1 MNLLSLYPTM
11 TGIFTKMPG
20 IPWSDSLNITAEQ
33 ADNSFFVQWG
43 SICPSWYLL
52 QKVSNDG
59 TITDSVKTQIA
70 NAIYSMY
77 SDEWKKLSKVFS
89 LNYEI
94 LNSANEKT
102 ITEIADNEQFSHGH
116 TVNTTSSGNSSLWGF
131 NSSTGV
137 PSDSDS
143 NESNTTNSGT
153 DTNTRD
159 NVHTTTRTGQTI
171 PAQDLISKE
180 WEVWKKNY
188 FAIVYNDILKVIA
201 SPIYE
206 MEEI

>member
-1 MNLLSLYPTM
+1 
-11 TGIFTKMPG
+11 MPG

-43 SICPSWYLL
+43 AICPSWYLL
-52 QKVSNDG
+52 QKVSSDG
-59 TITDSVKTQIA
+59 TISDSVKTQIA

-102 ITEIADNEQFSHGH
+102 ITEIADNEKFNHGH
-116 TVNTTSSGNSSLWGF
+116 SVNITSSGNSSLWGF
-131 NSSTGV
+131 NSSTGI

-143 NESNTTNSGT
+143 NETNTINSGT
-153 DTNTRD
+153 DTNTR
-159 NVHTTTRTGQTI
+159 NNNHTTTRTGQTI

-206 MEEI
+206 MEEN

>member
-1 MNLLSLYPTM
+1 
-11 TGIFTKMPG
+11 MPV
-20 IPWSDSLNITAEQ
+20 IPWSNSLDTTAEQ

-43 SICPSWYLL
+43 AICPSWYLL
-52 QKVSNDG
+52 QKVTSDG
-59 TITDSVKTQIA
+59 IITDSVKTQIA

-77 SDEWKKLSKVFS
+77 SDEWKKLAKVFS

-94 LNSANEKT
+94 LNSSNEKT

-116 TVNTTSSGNSSLWGF
+116 SVNTTSSGNSSLWGF
-131 NSSTGV
+131 NSSAGI

-153 DTNTRD
+153 DTNIRD

>member
-1 MNLLSLYPTM
+1 
-11 TGIFTKMPG
+11 MPG
-20 IPWSDSLNITAEQ
+20 IPWNNSLDTTAEQ

-43 SICPSWYLL
+43 AICPSWYLL

-59 TITDSVKTQIA
+59 TITDSVKSQVA

-77 SDEWKKLSKVFS
+77 SDEWKKLAKVFS

-116 TVNTTSSGNSSLWGF
+116 SVNTTSSGNSSLWGV
-131 NSSTGV
+131 NSTMGV

-143 NESNTTNSGT
+143 NETNTTNSGV

-159 NVHTTTRTGQTI
+159 NMHTTTRTGQTI

>member
-1 MNLLSLYPTM
+1 
-11 TGIFTKMPG
+11 MPG
-20 IPWSDSLNITAEQ
+20 IPWSNSLDITAEQ

-59 TITDSVKTQIA
+59 TISDSVKTQIA

-77 SDEWKKLSKVFS
+77 SDEWKKLAKVFS

-131 NSSTGV
+131 NSSNGI

-206 MEEI
+206 MEEN

>member
-1 MNLLSLYPTM
+1 MNLLTLYPTM
-11 TGIFTKMPG
+11 TGILTKMPTV
-20 IPWSDSLNITAEQ
+20 PWSNSLDTTAEQ

-43 SICPSWYLL
+43 AICPSWYLL

-59 TITDSVKTQIA
+59 TITDSVKSQVA

-77 SDEWKKLSKVFS
+77 SDEWKKLAKVFS

-102 ITEIADNEQFSHGH
+102 ITEIEDNEQFNHGH
-116 TVNTTSSGNSSLWGF
+116 TVNNTSSGNSSLWGF

-153 DTNTRD
+153 DTSTRN

-206 MEEI
+206 MEEY

>member
-1 MNLLSLYPTM
+1 M
-11 TGIFTKMPG
+11 TGIFTKMPE
-20 IPWSDSLNITAEQ
+20 IPWVNSLDTTAEQ
-33 ADNSFFVQWG
+33 ADKSFFVQWG

-52 QKVSNDG
+52 QKVTSDG
-59 TITDSVKTQIA
+59 AIATTVKDQIA

-77 SDEWKKLSKVFS
+77 SDEWKKLAKVFS

-102 ITEIADNEQFSHGH
+102 VTEITDNEQFSHGH
-116 TVNTTSSGNSSLWGF
+116 SVNTTSSGNSSLWGF
-131 NSSTGV
+131 NSSMGV

-143 NESNTTNSGT
+143 NESNTTNSGV
-153 DTNTRD
+153 DTSTRD

-180 WEVWKKNY
+180 WEVWQKNY

-206 MEEI
+206 MEEN

>member
-1 MNLLSLYPTM
+1 
-11 TGIFTKMPG
+11 MPG
-20 IPWSDSLNITAEQ
+20 IPWNNSLDTTAEQ

-43 SICPSWYLL
+43 AICPSWYIL

-59 TITDSVKTQIA
+59 TISDSVKTQVA

-77 SDEWKKLSKVFS
+77 SDEWKKLAKVFS

-102 ITEIADNEQFSHGH
+102 ITEIADNEQFNHGH
-116 TVNTTSSGNSSLWGF
+116 TVNNTSSGNFSLWGV
-131 NSSTGV
+131 NSSTGI

-153 DTNTRD
+153 DTNIRD

-180 WEVWKKNY
+180 LEIWKKNY

-206 MEEI
+206 MEEN

>member
-1 MNLLSLYPTM
+1 
-11 TGIFTKMPG
+11 MPG
-20 IPWSDSLNITAEQ
+20 NPWSDSLNITAEQ

-43 SICPSWYLL
+43 AICPSWYLL
-52 QKVSNDG
+52 QKVSSDG
-59 TITDSVKTQIA
+59 TIVDSVKTQVA

-77 SDEWKKLSKVFS
+77 SDEWGKLAKVFS

-94 LNSANEKT
+94 LNSADEKT
-102 ITEIADNEQFSHGH
+102 ITEIADNEQFQHGH
-116 TVNTTSSGNSSLWGF
+116 VVNSINSGISSLWGF
-131 NSSTGV
+131 NSSGSV
-137 PSDSDS
+137 NSDSDS
-143 NESNTTNSGT
+143 SDSNTTNSGT
-153 DTNTRD
+153 DTNIRNNT
-159 NVHTTTRTGQTI
+159 HTTTRTGQTI

>member
-1 MNLLSLYPTM
+1 
-11 TGIFTKMPG
+11 MPG
-20 IPWSDSLNITAEQ
+20 IPWNNSLDTTAEQ

-77 SDEWKKLSKVFS
+77 SDEWKKLANVFS

-102 ITEIADNEQFSHGH
+102 ITEIADNEEFNHGH
-116 TVNTTSSGNSSLWGF
+116 SVNITSSGNSSLWGF
-131 NSSTGV
+131 NSSTGI

-143 NESNTTNSGT
+143 SESNTINSGT
-153 DTNTRD
+153 DTNTR
-159 NVHTTTRTGQTI
+159 NNNHTTTRTGQTI

-188 FAIVYNDILKVIA
+188 FAIIYNDILKVIA

-206 MEEI
+206 TEEI

>member
-1 MNLLSLYPTM
+1 
-11 TGIFTKMPG
+11 MPG

-33 ADNSFFVQWG
+33 ADNSFFIQWG
-43 SICPSWYLL
+43 AICPSWYLL
-52 QKVSNDG
+52 QKVSSDG
-59 TITDSVKTQIA
+59 TISDSVKTQVA

-77 SDEWKKLSKVFS
+77 SDEWKKLAKVFS

-102 ITEIADNEQFSHGH
+102 ITEIADNEEFNHGH
-116 TVNTTSSGNSSLWGF
+116 SVNITSSGNSSLWGV
-131 NSSTGV
+131 NSTSGV

-143 NESNTTNSGT
+143 NESNTINSGT
-153 DTNTRD
+153 DTNTR
-159 NVHTTTRTGQTI
+159 NNNHTTTRTGQTI

>member
-1 MNLLSLYPTM
+1 MPTV
-11 TGIFTKMPG
+11 
-20 IPWSDSLNITAEQ
+20 PWSNSLDTTAEQ

-43 SICPSWYLL
+43 AICPSWYLL

-102 ITEIADNEQFSHGH
+102 ITEIADNEEFNHGH
-116 TVNTTSSGNSSLWGF
+116 SVNTISSGNSSLWGF
-131 NSSTGV
+131 NSSIGI

-143 NESNTTNSGT
+143 NESNTTNSGV

-206 MEEI
+206 MEEN

>member
-1 MNLLSLYPTM
+1 MPT
-11 TGIFTKMPG
+11 
-20 IPWSDSLNITAEQ
+20 IPWIDNLNITAEQ
-33 ADNSFFVQWG
+33 ADTSFFVQWG

-52 QKVSNDG
+52 QKVASDG
-59 TITDSVKTQIA
+59 SITDSVKTQVA

-77 SDEWKKLSKVFS
+77 SDEWKRLAKVFS

-94 LNSANEKT
+94 LNSADEKT
-102 ITEIADNEQFSHGH
+102 ITEIVDNEQFQHGH
-116 TVNTTSSGNSSLWGF
+116 VVNSTSSGNSSLWGF

-143 NESNTTNSGT
+143 NEANTTNSGV
-153 DTNTRD
+153 DTNSRD
-159 NVHTTTRTGQTI
+159 NVHTISRTGQTM

-180 WEVWKKNY
+180 WEIWKKNY

-206 MEEI
+206 MEEN

>member
-1 MNLLSLYPTM
+1 
-11 TGIFTKMPG
+11 MPAV
-20 IPWSDSLNITAEQ
+20 PWNDSLNITAEQ
-33 ADNSFFVQWG
+33 ADISFFVQWG
-43 SICPSWYLL
+43 SICPSWYIL
-52 QKVSNDG
+52 QKVTSDG
-59 TITDSVKTQIA
+59 SITDSVKSQVA

-77 SDEWKKLSKVFS
+77 SDEWKRLAKIFS
-89 LNYEI
+89 VNYEV

-102 ITEIADNEQFSHGH
+102 VTEINDNEHFNHGH
-116 TVNTTSSGNSSLWGF
+116 TVNITSSGNSSLWGF
-131 NSSTGV
+131 NSSTGT

-143 NESNTTNSGT
+143 NESNTINSGI

-159 NVHTTTRTGQTI
+159 NVHTLTRTGQTI

-188 FAIVYNDILKVIA
+188 FAIVYNDILKVIT

-206 MEEI
+206 MEDF

>member
-1 MNLLSLYPTM
+1 
-11 TGIFTKMPG
+11 MPG
-20 IPWSDSLNITAEQ
+20 NPWSDSLNITAEQ

-43 SICPSWYLL
+43 AICPSWYLL

-131 NSSTGV
+131 NSSMGV

-180 WEVWKKNY
+180 LEVWKKNY

-206 MEEI
+206 MEEN

>member
-1 MNLLSLYPTM
+1 
-11 TGIFTKMPG
+11 MPAV
-20 IPWSDSLNITAEQ
+20 PWNSNIDITAEQ

-43 SICPSWYLL
+43 AICPSWYLL
-52 QKVSNDG
+52 QKVASDG
-59 TITDSVKTQIA
+59 SITDSVKTQVA

-77 SDEWKKLSKVFS
+77 SDEWKRIAKVFS
-89 LNYEI
+89 VNYEV

-102 ITEIADNEQFSHGH
+102 IIEIDDNEQFKHGH
-116 TVNTTSSGNSSLWGF
+116 IVNNTSNGNSSLWGF
-131 NSSTGV
+131 NSSTGI

-143 NESNTTNSGT
+143 NETNTTNSGT

-180 WEVWKKNY
+180 WEIWKKNY

-206 MEEI
+206 TEEN

>member
-1 MNLLSLYPTM
+1 
-11 TGIFTKMPG
+11 MPSV
-20 IPWSDSLNITAEQ
+20 PWSNSLNTTAEQ

-43 SICPSWYLL
+43 AICPSRYLL
-52 QKVSNDG
+52 QKVTNDG

-77 SDEWKKLSKVFS
+77 SDEWEKLAKVFS

-116 TVNTTSSGNSSLWGF
+116 TVNTTSSDKSSLWGF
-131 NSSTGV
+131 NSSSGV

-143 NESNTTNSGT
+143 NETNTTNSGT
-153 DTNTRD
+153 DTNTR
-159 NVHTTTRTGQTI
+159 NNLHTTTRTGQSI

-180 WEVWKKNY
+180 WEIWKKNY

-206 MEEI
+206 MEEN

>member
-1 MNLLSLYPTM
+1 MPTV
-11 TGIFTKMPG
+11 
-20 IPWSDSLNITAEQ
+20 PWSNSLDTTAEQ

-43 SICPSWYLL
+43 AICPSWYLL

-59 TITDSVKTQIA
+59 TITDSVKSQVA

-77 SDEWKKLSKVFS
+77 SDEWKKLAKVFS

-102 ITEIADNEQFSHGH
+102 ITEIEDNEQFNHGH
-116 TVNTTSSGNSSLWGF
+116 TVNNTSSGNSSLWGF

-153 DTNTRD
+153 DTSTRN

>member
-1 MNLLSLYPTM
+1 MPTV
-11 TGIFTKMPG
+11 
-20 IPWSDSLNITAEQ
+20 PWS
-33 ADNSFFVQWG
+33 NSFDTTPEKVDFSFFIQWG
-43 SICPSWYLL
+43 SICPSWYIL
-52 QKVSNDG
+52 QKVSSDG
-59 TITDSVKTQIA
+59 VIADIIKTQIA

-77 SDEWKKLSKVFS
+77 SDEWKKLAKIFS
-89 LNYEI
+89 VNYEI

-116 TVNTTSSGNSSLWGF
+116 SVNTTSSGNSSLWGF

-159 NVHTTTRTGQTI
+159 NLHTTTRTGQTI

-180 WEVWKKNY
+180 WEIWKKNY

-206 MEEI
+206 MEEY

>member
-1 MNLLSLYPTM
+1 MN
-11 TGIFTKMPG
+11 GILTKMPTV
-20 IPWSDSLNITAEQ
+20 PWSNSLNITAEQ

-43 SICPSWYLL
+43 VICPSWYLL

-59 TITDSVKTQIA
+59 TITDSVKSQVA

-77 SDEWKKLSKVFS
+77 SDEWKKLAKVFS

-116 TVNTTSSGNSSLWGF
+116 SVNTTSSGSSSLWGF
-131 NSSTGV
+131 NSSTGI

-153 DTNTRD
+153 DTNTR
-159 NVHTTTRTGQTI
+159 NNNHTTTRTGQTI

-206 MEEI
+206 MEEN

>member
-1 MNLLSLYPTM
+1 
-11 TGIFTKMPG
+11 MPG

-43 SICPSWYLL
+43 AICPSWYLL
-52 QKVSNDG
+52 QKVSSDG
-59 TITDSVKTQIA
+59 TISDSVKTQIA

-102 ITEIADNEQFSHGH
+102 ITEIADNEKFNHGH
-116 TVNTTSSGNSSLWGF
+116 SVNITSSGNSSLWGF
-131 NSSTGV
+131 NSSTGI

-143 NESNTTNSGT
+143 NETNTINSGT
-153 DTNTRD
+153 DTNTR
-159 NVHTTTRTGQTI
+159 NNNHTTTRTGQTI

-180 WEVWKKNY
+180 WEIWKKNY

-206 MEEI
+206 MEEN